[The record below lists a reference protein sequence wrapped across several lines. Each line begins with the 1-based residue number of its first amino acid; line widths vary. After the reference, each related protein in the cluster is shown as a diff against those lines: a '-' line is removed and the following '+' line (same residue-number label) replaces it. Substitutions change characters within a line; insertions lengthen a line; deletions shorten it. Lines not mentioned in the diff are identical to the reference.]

1 MFAIV
6 EIGGKQYRVEEGR
19 EVVVDRLGAAEGTT
33 LEFPSLLVAD
43 GSKVRLA
50 GEGKQAK
57 VTARV
62 VEHFRGPKIT
72 ISRFKPKR
80 GWRKKTGFRSGL
92 TRLEVQ
98 KIA

>member
-19 EVVVDRLGAAEGTT
+19 EVVVDRLKAAEGTT
-33 LEFPSLLVAD
+33 VEWPSLLVAD
-43 GSKVRLA
+43 GSDVRLA
-50 GEGKQAK
+50 GEKPGT

-80 GWRKKTGFRSGL
+80 GWHKKAGFRSGL

>member
-6 EIGGKQYRVEEGR
+6 RVGGKQYRVEEGR
-19 EVVVDRLGAAEGTT
+19 EIVVDRLDAAEGTT
-33 LEFPSLLVAD
+33 VEWSSLLVAD
-43 GSKVRLA
+43 GSDVRLA
-50 GEGKQAK
+50 GDAPGT

-80 GWRKKTGFRSGL
+80 GWHKKAGFRSAL

>member
-6 EIGGKQYRVEEGR
+6 EVGGKQYRVEEGR
-19 EVVVDRLGAAEGTT
+19 EIVVDRLSDDEGATVE
-33 LEFPSLLVAD
+33 LRSLLVAD
-43 GSKVRLA
+43 GPEVRLA
-50 GEGKQAK
+50 GDSEVT

-62 VEHFRGPKIT
+62 VEHLRGPKIS

-80 GWRKKTGFRSGL
+80 GWHKKAGFRSGL

>member
-6 EIGGKQYRVEEGR
+6 EVGGKQYRVEEGR
-19 EVVVDRLGAAEGTT
+19 EVVVDRLDAAEGATVE
-33 LEFPSLLVAD
+33 LRSLLVAD
-43 GSKVRLA
+43 GTEVTLA
-50 GEGKQAK
+50 GEGKEVT

-62 VEHFRGPKIT
+62 AEHFRGPKIT

>member
-6 EIGGKQYRVEEGR
+6 KVGGKQYRVEEGR
-19 EVVVDRLGAAEGTT
+19 EVVVDRLDAAEGATVE
-33 LEFPSLLVAD
+33 LQALLVSD
-43 GSKVRLA
+43 GSDLRLA
-50 GEGKQAK
+50 GEGKQSK
-57 VTARV
+57 VTASV

-80 GWRKKTGFRSGL
+80 AWRKRAGFRSAL
-92 TRLEVQ
+92 TRLEVK

>member
-6 EIGGKQYRVEEGR
+6 EVGGKQYRVEEGR
-19 EVVVDRLGAAEGTT
+19 EIVVDRLGAAEGDTV
-33 LEFPSLLVAD
+33 EFRSLLVAD
-43 GSKVRLA
+43 GSDVRTA
-50 GEGKQAK
+50 ADAQAT

-62 VEHFRGPKIT
+62 VEHFRGPKIR

-80 GWRKKTGFRSGL
+80 GWHKKAGFRAGL

>member
-6 EIGGKQYRVEEGR
+6 EVGGKQYRVEEGR
-19 EVVVDRLGAAEGTT
+19 EIVVDRLGAAEGDTV
-33 LEFPSLLVAD
+33 EFRSLLVAD
-43 GSKVRLA
+43 GSDVRTA
-50 GEGKQAK
+50 ADAQAI

-62 VEHFRGPKIT
+62 VEHFRGPKIR

-80 GWRKKTGFRSGL
+80 GWRKKAGFRAGL

>member
-6 EIGGKQYRVEEGR
+6 EVGGKQYRVEEGR
-19 EVVVDRLGAAEGTT
+19 EIIVDRLKAAEGSTV
-33 LEFPSLLVAD
+33 EWSSLLVAD
-43 GSKVRLA
+43 GSDVRLA
-50 GEGKQAK
+50 GDNAGL

-80 GWRKKTGFRSGL
+80 GWHKKAGFRSGL

>member
-19 EVVVDRLGAAEGTT
+19 EIVVDRLKAAEGSTV
-33 LEFPSLLVAD
+33 EWPSLLVAD
-43 GSKVRLA
+43 GSDVRL
-50 GEGKQAK
+50 GDKPGT
-57 VTARV
+57 VTTKV
-62 VEHFRGPKIT
+62 VEHFRGPKIS
-72 ISRFKPKR
+72 IVRFKPKR
-80 GWRKKTGFRSGL
+80 GWHKKTGFRSGL